1 MENYCYYINE
11 FFLLLM
17 FVYSIALIYYSGVN
31 LILFMFYHLSVEE
44 KSINTTFTTDVII
57 QTVDDILL

>member
-1 MENYCYYINE
+1 
-11 FFLLLM
+11 M

-31 LILFMFYHLSVEE
+31 LILFMFYYLSVEE

-57 QTVDDILL
+57 QAVDDILL